1 MTLSRRTLLAA
12 VPALAAASTSAYA
25 LNVGNMV
32 VEPLLDGPFP
42 LSLDLIP
49 AANNPEGQALLTAA
63 GLPAAGPVDVPVNG
77 FVVRRLAGIT
87 LVDTGAGGLFG
98 PALGKLPDRLAA
110 MGITPGMVGSI
121 VLTHLH
127 PDHAGG
133 LVLPGGGARFPNAT
147 LVVQADEAAYWTD
160 NGARSR
166 AVQGFD
172 MFFVAAR
179 EVLETYKGRRRMV
192 SGAAQISPGMTAVPM
207 PGHTPGHMGLML
219 TDANDSLLLW
229 GDTVH
234 STALQLAKPEW
245 SVVYD
250 VDQAAAAATR
260 ARVLD
265 MAATDKV
272 RVAGAHMAMQGRIE
286 RRGTGYALVS

>member
-25 LNVGNMV
+25 LNVGNMI

-42 LSLDLIP
+42 LPLDLIP
-49 AANNPEGQALLTAA
+49 AANNAEGKGLLTAA
-63 GLPAAGPVDVPVNG
+63 GLPAEGPVTIPVNG

-98 PALGKLPDRLAA
+98 PALGKLPERLAA
-110 MGITPGMVGSI
+110 MGIAPDKVGSI

-133 LVLPGGGARFPNAT
+133 LVLPGGGPRFPNAT
-147 LVVQADEAAYWTD
+147 LVMQADEAAYWTD

-166 AVQGFD
+166 AAQGFD
-172 MFFVAAR
+172 SFFVTAR
-179 EVLETYKGRRRMV
+179 AVLDTYKGRRRMV

-219 TDANDSLLLW
+219 TDGKDSLLLW

-234 STALQLAKPEW
+234 SPALQLARPEW
-245 SVVYD
+245 SVAFD
-250 VDQAAAAATR
+250 VDQTAAAASR